1 MPLKDLYIAE
11 FGKRMAALQ
20 AEAAPQKAANAQLAR
35 LHDDLVANRE
45 EMRLTSAEIELLD
58 DELQIDPGPVLIRV
72 LAAPDGQL
80 RVTYEVKRPTGAVQ
94 ATVPGVETYED
105 VESAIVRLLV
115 QYNPT
120 Y

>member
-20 AEAAPQKAANAQLAR
+20 AEEAPQKAANAQLAR
-35 LHDDLVANRE
+35 LRDELLANRE
-45 EMRLTSAEIELLD
+45 EMRLTSAEIELLA

-72 LAAPDGQL
+72 HAAPDGQL
-80 RVTYEVKRPTGAVQ
+80 RVTYEVKRPNGAIQ
-94 ATVPGVETYED
+94 ATVPDVATYED
-105 VESAIVRLLV
+105 VEAAVVRLLV
-115 QYNPT
+115 QYTPA